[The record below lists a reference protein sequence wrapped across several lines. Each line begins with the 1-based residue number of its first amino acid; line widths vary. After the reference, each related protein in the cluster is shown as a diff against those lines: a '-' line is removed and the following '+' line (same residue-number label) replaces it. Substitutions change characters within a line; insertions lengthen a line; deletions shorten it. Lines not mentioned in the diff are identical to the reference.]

1 MKLLR
6 IATRR
11 SALALWQ
18 AEHVAA
24 RLRAAHPGLEVEL
37 LPMVT
42 QGDRILDRTLAQVG
56 GKGLFIKELEV
67 ALQEGRADLAV
78 HSMKDMPADLP
89 DGLCLAAALERADPR
104 DAFVSNHFARFQD
117 LPHGAKLGTASL
129 RRQCQV
135 RALRP
140 DLVVQPLRG
149 NVNTRLAKLDANEFD
164 AILLACAGLDR
175 LGFSA
180 RIAEHL
186 SPALLVPAVGQG
198 IIGIECRSDDAFTR
212 NAVAC
217 LDDALA
223 ALCLA
228 TERAFSARLA
238 GSCQSP
244 IAGHAVLEGN
254 TLRLQGLVGAADGS
268 RSVTDNGTLALT
280 ATDTTALRTALG
292 NGEALGVAL
301 AEKLLAAGAGDL
313 LEAAR
318 AAEH

>member
-89 DGLCLAAALERADPR
+89 PGLCLAASLERADPR
-104 DAFVSNHFARFQD
+104 DAFVSNHHARWQD
-117 LPHGAKLGTASL
+117 LPQGARLGTASL

-140 DLVVQPLRG
+140 DLDVQPLRG
-149 NVNTRLAKLDANEFD
+149 NVNTRLAKLDAGEFD
-164 AILLACAGLDR
+164 GILLACAGLER
-175 LGFSA
+175 LGFQS
-180 RIAEHL
+180 RIAEAI
-186 SPALLVPAVGQG
+186 SPEVLVPAVGQG
-198 IIGIECRSDDAFTR
+198 IIGIECREDDAFTR
-212 NAVAC
+212 GAVAVM
-217 LDDALA
+217 DDALA

-228 TERAFSARLA
+228 TERAFSGRLA

-244 IAGHAVLEGN
+244 VAGHAVVRHGV
-254 TLRLQGLVGAADGS
+254 LRLQGLVGAPDGS
-268 RSVTDNGTLALT
+268 RRVVDA
-280 ATDTTALRTALG
+280 
-292 NGEALGVAL
+292 GEALLSDGSTAGLRAAIGLGVAL
-301 AEKLLAAGAGDL
+301 GTAVAENLLTAGAGDL
-313 LEAAR
+313 LDAAR
-318 AAEH
+318 AASH

>member
-24 RLRAAHPGLEVEL
+24 RLRAVHPGLQVEL

-89 DGLCLAAALERADPR
+89 PGLCLAAALERADPR
-104 DAFVSNHFARFQD
+104 DAFVSNHHARWQD
-117 LPHGAKLGTASL
+117 LPRGARLGTASL

-140 DLVVQPLRG
+140 DLDVQPLRG
-149 NVNTRLAKLDANEFD
+149 NVNTRLAKLDAGEFD
-164 AILLACAGLDR
+164 GILLACAGLDR
-175 LGFSA
+175 LGFQA
-180 RIAEHL
+180 RITEAI
-186 SPALLVPAVGQG
+186 SPEVLVPAVGQG
-198 IIGIECRSDDAFTR
+198 IIGIECREDDTFTR
-212 NAVAC
+212 QAVAVM
-217 LDDALA
+217 DDALA

-228 TERAFSARLA
+228 TERAFSAGLA

-244 IAGHAVLEGN
+244 VAGHATVHG
-254 TLRLQGLVGAADGS
+254 TQLRLQGLVGAPDGS
-268 RSVTDNGTLALT
+268 RRVADQAEAVLPDVSAAGLRAALP
-280 ATDTTALRTALG
+280 AGRALG
-292 NGEALGVAL
+292 AAMAGR
-301 AEKLLAAGAGDL
+301 LLAAGAADL
-313 LEAAR
+313 LDAAR
-318 AAEH
+318 AANH

>member
-104 DAFVSNHFARFQD
+104 DAFVSNQFARFQD

-280 ATDTTALRTALG
+280 ATDTAALRTALG
-292 NGEALGVAL
+292 NGEGLGVGV

>member
-1 MKLLR
+1 MKILR

-24 RLRAAHPGLEVEL
+24 RLRAAHPGTTIEL
-37 LPMVT
+37 VPMVT

-67 ALQEGRADLAV
+67 ALQADRADLAV

-89 DGLCLAAALERADPR
+89 EGLCLAAALERADPR
-104 DAFVSNHFARFQD
+104 DAFVSNHHARWQD
-117 LPHGAKLGTASL
+117 LPQGARLGTASL
-129 RRQCQV
+129 RRSCQV

-140 DLVVQPLRG
+140 DLNVQPLRG
-149 NVNTRLAKLDANEFD
+149 NVNTRLAKLDAGEFD

-180 RIAEHL
+180 RIAEAL
-186 SPALLVPAVGQG
+186 SPSVLLPAVGQG
-198 IIGIECRSDDAFTR
+198 IIGIECRSADSATLA
-212 NAVAC
+212 AVAV
-217 LDDALA
+217 LDDPLA
-223 ALCLA
+223 MLCLT
-228 TERAFSARLA
+228 TERAFSGRLS

-244 IAGHAVLEGN
+244 VAGFAVLQGH
-254 TLRLQGLVGAADGS
+254 TLQLRGLVGATDGS
-268 RSVTDNGTLALT
+268 RSVTDAGSLTLADVSPAGLV
-280 ATDTTALRTALG
+280 AAQASG
-292 NGEALGVAL
+292 AALGVAV
-301 AEKLLAAGAGDL
+301 AERLLAAGAAEL
-313 LEAAR
+313 LDAAR

>member
-1 MKLLR
+1 MKPLR

-89 DGLCLAAALERADPR
+89 PGLCLAAALERADPR
-104 DAFVSNHFARFQD
+104 DAFVSNRHRGWQD
-117 LPHGAKLGTASL
+117 LPLGARLGTASL

-140 DLVVQPLRG
+140 DLEVQPLRG
-149 NVNTRLAKLDANEFD
+149 NVNTRLAKLDAGEF
-164 AILLACAGLDR
+164 AGILLACAGLER
-175 LGFSA
+175 LGFQS
-180 RIAEHL
+180 RISE
-186 SPALLVPAVGQG
+186 ALDPEILVPAVGQG
-198 IIGIECRSDDAFTR
+198 IIGIECREEDAFTR
-212 NAVAC
+212 ATVAT
-217 LDDALA
+217 LDDPLA

-228 TERAFSARLA
+228 TERAFSAALA

-244 IAGHAVLEGN
+244 VAGHAALTGGR
-254 TLRLQGLVGAADGS
+254 LRLNGLVGAPDGS
-268 RSVTDNGTLALT
+268 RRVAGDAVLELGDASQSG
-280 ATDTTALRTALG
+280 LRAAIPGGEGLG
-292 NGEALGVAL
+292 RGL
-301 AEKLLAAGAGDL
+301 AERLLAAGAAEL
-313 LEAAR
+313 LAA
-318 AAEH
+318 AAAAHS